1 MDDWEKSKQ
10 MFVDKLDNAD
20 RIFTEIFRIDSDGL
34 VVQGDERAELE
45 ILQEE
50 NKKILKKLKSREFT
64 VAIVGLEN
72 AGKST
77 LGNALI
83 KSMVLPEYSERCTY
97 TTTEIRAGS
106 RDVAEVY
113 FYSRDEFNKNFR
125 RMLDE
130 VEYPDAANFDTMTF
144 TAFETFWKAVETNPK
159 LRGIYLLYNA
169 TTAADIK
176 TILKGKD
183 KILELLKNFGGGKRE
198 FGAEYWNNNDGVIN
212 DFKIFITGISGFEKV
227 KNEDGTEAKVAV
239 RAPHPYVVKKV
250 IVRSTQLKDMSH
262 IVLYDVPGF
271 DSPTE
276 LHKRQTEEMLKE
288 SDAII
293 LVTNLDDKPNLNGP
307 QLDMLRKGQDKDGV
321 KLSEKAFV
329 FGNKIDKIS
338 SVEMANDHTAV
349 LRNEAVKN
357 QIALS
362 NHIVGGSARAYLEII
377 GLIKN
382 RVASSALIKQNK
394 SGDIV
399 TLSDGIEILRDKMQ
413 TYYDNDRFAVLKRRA
428 ESTLTKT
435 RTVLQ
440 NLLDRY
446 STGELNPNDAGTEI
460 IQEIQSRLPQFT
472 NEANRITKTHTTKIF
487 SERPFTNA
495 LKEDVA
501 NVYPLVEEAYLQLVQ
516 DTADALAI
524 DSDGVYPTSTVDGN
538 VRNKLGIIF
547 IENIVKNAS
556 KFTTE
561 RQRELRQDLIDS
573 FLKIMGVE
581 TTTSYR
587 AELNESVNKLFD
599 DMLVKGGEECNFN
612 SLVERFVMTLIQTLI
627 TQPFAAESRC
637 QKVKEALDELVS
649 LSVYYNMPTDKD
661 AKKDLRLGGLISGG
675 DKFFTKI
682 LAHEGVEPE
691 SELDATKNENF
702 LRELFEENHKQICEG
717 ERINLSSLPFG
728 EWAKTLTRSGI
739 NLAQIKADKS
749 IKARDK
755 LDNKLEDLFY
765 SQNWA
770 WLDKEQKLQAVE
782 KVIEN
787 YAAQGI
793 NQNKYEGENSLLAQL
808 DGIQQR
814 AREIHRMNSKDEMI
828 STLNTDIKI
837 LRDITTRAV
846 INAIGLE
853 RAFNS
858 VIIKNVDL
866 IRNHLNEPEGN
877 VAYRAWIRNNA
888 VKLMPSRFE
897 QIIEQGAIRENK
909 KAIVNAVRKLLND
922 WN

>member
-1 MDDWEKSKQ
+1 MGDWEKSKQ
-10 MFVDKLDNAD
+10 MFIYKLDNAD
-20 RIFTEIFRIDSDGL
+20 KIFAEIFRIDSESL
-34 VVQGDERAELE
+34 VVQGDERAELAK
-45 ILQEE
+45 LQAA
-50 NKKILKKLKSREFT
+50 NKKVLKKLQSREFT

-97 TTTEIRAGS
+97 TTTEIREGS
-106 RDVAEVY
+106 TDVAEVY

-130 VEYPDAANFDTMTF
+130 VEYPDVADFDTMTL
-144 TAFETFWKAVETNPK
+144 TAFENFWKATETNPK
-159 LRGIYLLYNA
+159 LRGIYLLYNT

-176 TILKGKD
+176 TILEGKD
-183 KILELLKNFGGGKRE
+183 KILELLNNLGGGKKE

-212 DFKIFITGISGFEKV
+212 EFKIFITGISRFKKSETG
-227 KNEDGTEAKVAV
+227 NGKVAV

-250 IVRSTQLKDMSH
+250 IVRSTQLKDMSN

-288 SDAII
+288 ADAII
-293 LVTNLDDKPNLNGP
+293 LVTNVDDRPNLNGS
-307 QLDMLRKGQDKDGV
+307 QLDMLRKGQDADGV
-321 KLSEKAFV
+321 KLSEKSFV
-329 FGNKIDKIS
+329 FGNKIDKTN

-349 LRNEAVKN
+349 LRNEAVQN

-362 NHIVGGSARAYLEII
+362 NHIVGGSARAYLERI
-377 GLIKN
+377 GLISEPLACEGLKK
-382 RVASSALIKQNK
+382 LQGI
-394 SGDIV
+394 
-399 TLSDGIEILRDKMQ
+399 SDGVETLLDKMQ
-413 TYYDNDRFAVLKRRA
+413 TYYDNDRFEVLKRRA
-428 ESTLTKT
+428 ENTLSKT

-460 IQEIQSRLPQFT
+460 IQEIQSRLPQFIK
-472 NEANRITKTHTTKIF
+472 EANRITKTHTTKIF

-495 LKEDVA
+495 LKKDVA
-501 NVYPLVEEAYLQLVQ
+501 NVFPLVEEAYLQLVQ
-516 DTADALAI
+516 DTADELAI
-524 DSDGVYPTSTVDGN
+524 DSDDVYPTSTVDGN

-547 IENIVKNAS
+547 IENVVKSAS

-561 RQRELRQDLIDS
+561 RQQELRQDLIDS

-581 TTTSYR
+581 VVTNYR
-587 AELNESVNKLFD
+587 EELNKSVSKLFD

-637 QKVKEALDELVS
+637 QKVREALDELVS
-649 LSVYYNMPTDKD
+649 LSVYYNMPTDEE
-661 AKKDLRLGGLISGG
+661 AKKNLRLGGLICGG
-675 DKFFTKI
+675 DKFFTRI
-682 LAHEGVEPE
+682 LAHEGVETE
-691 SELDATKNENF
+691 AEFDATKNENF
-702 LRELFEENHKQICEG
+702 LRELFEENRDQICKG
-717 ERINLSSLPFG
+717 ETLTLSSLPFG
-728 EWAKTLTRSGI
+728 VWAELLMKANI
-739 NLAQIKADKS
+739 NLVQIRDDKS
-749 IKARDK
+749 IKERDK
-755 LDNKLEDLFY
+755 LDNKLENLFY

-770 WLDKEQKLQAVE
+770 RLSKEQKFQS
-782 KVIEN
+782 IEN
-787 YAAQGI
+787 IIGNYATQGVTQ
-793 NQNKYEGENSLLAQL
+793 NQTAGESFLLAQL
-808 DGIQQR
+808 NEIQKR
-814 AREIHRMNSKDEMI
+814 AREFNFTNNKEDMI
-828 STLNTDIKI
+828 STLDTDIKI
-837 LRDITTRAV
+837 LRDITARAV

-877 VAYRAWIRNNA
+877 AAYRAWIRNNA

-909 KAIVNAVRKLLND
+909 KAIVNAVRSLLHK
-922 WN
+922 WE

>member
-1 MDDWEKSKQ
+1 MSDWEENKQ
-10 MFVDKLDNAD
+10 VFIKKLDNAD
-20 RIFTEIFRIDSDGL
+20 KIFTEIFRIDNDRL

-45 ILQEE
+45 MLQAA
-50 NKKILKKLKSREFT
+50 NKKILQKLKSREFT

-125 RMLDE
+125 RMLTA
-130 VEYPDAANFDTMTF
+130 VHYPDAVDFDAMTLK
-144 TAFETFWKAVETNPK
+144 AFVDYWKATEIDPNLLGV
-159 LRGIYLLYNA
+159 YLLHNT

-176 TILKGKD
+176 TILEGKE
-183 KILELLKNFGGGKRE
+183 KILELLKSFGGGKRE
-198 FGAEYWNNNDGVIN
+198 FGSKYWNSQADEVN
-212 DFKIFITGISGFEKV
+212 DFKIFITGISGFRRDE
-227 KNEDGTEAKVAV
+227 NGGKVAI

-250 IVRSTQLKDMSH
+250 IVRSTQLDKMSH

-288 SDAII
+288 ADAII
-293 LVTNLDDKPNLNGP
+293 LVTNVDDKPNLSGL
-307 QLDMLRKGQDKDGV
+307 QLDMLRNGQDEDGV
-321 KLSEKAFV
+321 KLREKAFV
-329 FGNKIDKIS
+329 FGNKIDKTNNE
-338 SVEMANDHTAV
+338 EMAHSHTAV
-349 LRNEAVKN
+349 LRDEAIKN

-362 NHIVGGSARAYLEII
+362 NHIISGSARAYLEMV
-377 GLIKN
+377 GLIKDY
-382 RVASSALIKQNK
+382 VASPVLVKRNM
-394 SGDIV
+394 
-399 TLSDGIEILRDKMQ
+399 LDGIETLRDSMQ
-413 TYYDNDRFAVLKRRA
+413 AYYDNERFAVLKRRA
-428 ESTLTKT
+428 ENTLSKT

-440 NLLDRY
+440 NLLERY

-472 NEANRITKTHTTKIF
+472 KEANRITKAHTAKIF

-495 LKEDVA
+495 LKNDVV
-501 NVYPLVEEAYLQLVQ
+501 NIYPLVNESWLQLIQ
-516 DTADALAI
+516 DAEAELAI

-547 IENIVKNAS
+547 IENIVKSAS

-561 RQRELRQDLIDS
+561 RQQELRQDLIDS

-581 TTTSYR
+581 AVTNYR

-627 TQPFAAESRC
+627 TQPFAAEERG
-637 QKVKEALDELVS
+637 QKVKEAMDELVS
-649 LSVYYNMPTDKD
+649 LSVYYNMPTDK
-661 AKKDLRLGGLISGG
+661 AEKKNLRLGGLISGG
-675 DKFFTKI
+675 DKFFAKI
-682 LAHEGVEPE
+682 LAHEGVETE
-691 SELDATKNENF
+691 IKIDATENENF
-702 LRELFEENHKQICEG
+702 LRELFEENLDQICKG
-717 ERINLSSLPFG
+717 ETLDVSSLPFRV
-728 EWAKTLTRSGI
+728 WAEILMNANI
-739 NLAQIKADKS
+739 NLSQIRDDKS

-770 WLDKEQKLQAVE
+770 RLSKEQKFQS
-782 KVIEN
+782 IEN
-787 YAAQGI
+787 VIGNYATQGGTQ
-793 NQNKYEGENSLLAQL
+793 NQTMCESSLLAQF
-808 DGIQQR
+808 DEIQKR
-814 AREIHRMNSKDEMI
+814 ARESKCMNSKDDMI
-828 STLNTDIKI
+828 ATLDMDVKI
-837 LRDITTRAV
+837 LRDITARAV

-877 VAYRAWIRNNA
+877 AAYRAWIRNNA
-888 VKLMPSRFE
+888 VRLMPSRFE
-897 QIIEQGAIRENK
+897 QIIEQGAIHENK
-909 KAIVNAVRKLLND
+909 KAIVNAVRNLLSN
-922 WN
+922 WT